1 MIFIHFNTTKTFSNT
16 INFTVQMGGQNKSLT
31 STDAM
36 HQSDKVSPQ
45 TKPHDKCVYDH
56 LKTNLQKISKIK
68 EFSHK
73 CLHLK

>member
-36 HQSDKVSPQ
+36 HQSDKVSPHI
-45 TKPHDKCVYDH
+45 KLHDKCVYDH
-56 LKTNLQKISKIK
+56 L
-68 EFSHK
+68 
-73 CLHLK
+73 